1 VCVGTRACIMQACS
15 SVIKSGNKF
24 ISDMV
29 YELLT
34 RGLRHLCHISI
45 LRDSGSRTQD
55 LGFRIQDS
63 EDSSESIRGLRVYI
77 KGDLTLVCLLDS
89 CLCILNS
96 LYTLSFTLIPIT
108 TCAPILTS
116 HQHEYEVVQKVRY
129 MLRVFGKY

>member
-1 VCVGTRACIMQACS
+1 M
-15 SVIKSGNKF
+15 
-24 ISDMV
+24 
-29 YELLT
+29 LT

-96 LYTLSFTLIPIT
+96 QYTLSSTLIPIT

-116 HQHEYEVVQKVRY
+116 HQQSSIGITEAN
-129 MLRVFGKY
+129 FS

>member
-1 VCVGTRACIMQACS
+1 M
-15 SVIKSGNKF
+15 
-24 ISDMV
+24 
-29 YELLT
+29 LT

-96 LYTLSFTLIPIT
+96 QYTLSFTLIPIT

-116 HQHEYEVVQKVRY
+116 HQQLFYTRFDIEIGAVPNLSGVADTHLENSS
-129 MLRVFGKY
+129 FPCC